1 LRNNERMLIALRHP
15 IFRRLFAAH
24 VVALLGT
31 GLSTIAIGFLV
42 FDSTGGGAAAV
53 LGTLLGIKM
62 LTFLLLGPLAPAI
75 ARRVG
80 TKRLLVLTDL
90 ARVAVALALPFV
102 GDVVTAYILIIVLQS
117 ASALFTPT
125 FQATIPAV
133 VTDERQYT
141 GALALSR
148 LAYDIEA
155 LVSPTIASVVVVVA
169 SSSALFFGTGAG
181 FLASALLILSAAV
194 PKAAGPARGV
204 HSIRRE
210 ITRGTRLMVRVPRL
224 RAVLTLHLALASVGA
239 IAVVLTLPLVL
250 GELGGDEAQAA
261 GLLAVYGIGSIT
273 SALLMPAIIARIG
286 PRPYMLSGLLLMI
299 VAMAFVW
306 PVLAFAPG
314 LQALPWLWVIWFLAG
329 LGYSAVLAPMGR
341 VLRDAVPDSDL
352 PDVFAAQFSLAHG
365 WWLISYPLAG
375 WGATVLGFGPTSLLL
390 AAVAALA
397 LGFAAHAW
405 RTPSLGEM
413 HPERS
418 VTLTP

>member
-1 LRNNERMLIALRHP
+1 MFLALRHRV
-15 IFRRLFAAH
+15 FRRLFAAH

-42 FDSTGGGAAAV
+42 FDTTGGNAAGV

-62 LTFLLLGPLAPAI
+62 LTFLLLGPLAPLV

-102 GDVVTAYILIIVLQS
+102 GDVVTAYLLIFVLQA

-148 LAYDIEA
+148 LAYDIES
-155 LVSPTIASVVVVVA
+155 LVSPSIASVVVVVA
-169 SSSALFFGTGAG
+169 SSSALFFGTGVG
-181 FLASALLILSAAV
+181 FLASALLIVSAAL
-194 PKAAGPARGV
+194 PKAAAPARGV
-204 HSIRRE
+204 HSVRRE
-210 ITRGTRLMVRVPRL
+210 IARGTRLMLRVPRL

-250 GELGGDEAQAA
+250 GELDGGEAQAA
-261 GLLAVYGIGSIT
+261 GLLAVYGVGSIT
-273 SALLMPAIIARIG
+273 SAVLMPMMIARIG
-286 PRPYMLSGLLLMI
+286 VRPYMLAGLTLMI
-299 VAMAFVW
+299 ASMAFVW
-306 PVLAFAPG
+306 PVLALASG
-314 LQALPWLWVIWFLAG
+314 HDALPWLWAIWFLAG

-341 VLRDAVPDSDL
+341 VLRDAVPDDDL

-375 WGATVLGFGPTSLLL
+375 WGATVIGFGPTSLLL
-390 AAVAALA
+390 AAFAALA
-397 LGFAAHAW
+397 LGVAAHAW

-413 HPERS
+413 HPELSASHR
-418 VTLTP
+418 